1 MMFFVSK
8 INTWNSVNHKGV
20 EVQEW
25 LDSFAHHLLP
35 NELSKD
41 ALIET
46 IRVKLQ
52 DFYRKFPRTIPLA
65 MSKVSI
71 DAKTP
76 LHFSIYPKD
85 HSDKPVASF
94 YIHKVVGEYRFNE
107 AVYPKLEKGGLK

>member
-8 INTWNSVNHKGV
+8 ISTWSSVNNKGR
-20 EVQEW
+20 EVQIW

-41 ALIET
+41 ALIEN

-52 DFYRKFPRTIPLA
+52 DFDRQFPRTTPLV
-65 MSKVSI
+65 MSKVCI

-76 LHFSIYPKD
+76 IYITIYPKD
-85 HSDKPVASF
+85 HSDKYVSSF

-107 AVYPKLEKGGLK
+107 AIYPKLEKGGSR